1 MPKDKEKEAQ
11 ITSEELDLDKVIEE
25 GLVTFDGELEEAAT
39 DESAISPADKSKETV
54 TDSSVPAKKKESAKD
69 KADESET
76 PKESAEE
83 KAEKKKADE
92 ADEAAAEKKKAD
104 EATAEKKVEEEK
116 AAEKRFETHEKA
128 EEGYKNLQGEKT
140 RVDLEN
146 KKLKKEL
153 AAAEEAE
160 KKKVEKAE
168 TDQKIM
174 DFAIARHEESLKEID
189 ELDPDDDGYQK
200 SVSTIWAKK
209 DRDIRNKEVELGYG
223 ATGTPAK
230 PSEEESEED
239 ANKGALELVGKIAE
253 KNGIDPRDKF
263 FLINCSLA
271 PTEDEKGGHIDFE
284 KQIEWAVN
292 ETKKYIDFHDKRFQE
307 KQRDEAE
314 KKAKE
319 NQEENLALGGSPT
332 DIVSEKEDEE
342 VKPTSLDDAIEGVM
356 EETRL

>member
-1 MPKDKEKEAQ
+1 MPKDQKKEEQ

-39 DESAISPADKSKETV
+39 DESKATV
-54 TDSSVPAKKKESAKD
+54 TDGSGPAKKK
-69 KADESET
+69 ESET

-92 ADEAAAEKKKAD
+92 ADEAAAEKKKTDEAAAEKKKAD
-104 EATAEKKVEEEK
+104 EAD
-116 AAEKRFETHEKA
+116 EKRFETHEKA

-160 KKKVEKAE
+160 KKKVGKAK
-168 TDQKIM
+168 TDQTIM
-174 DFAIARHEESLKEID
+174 DFAITRHEESLKEID
-189 ELDPDDDGYQK
+189 ELDPDADDYQK

-223 ATGTPAK
+223 ATVTPAK
-230 PSEEESEED
+230 ETEEEPKED
-239 ANKGALELVGKIAE
+239 ADKEALELVGEIAE
-253 KNGIDPRDKF
+253 KNGIDPGDKF

-271 PTEDEKGGHIDFE
+271 PTEDEKGEHIDFE

-307 KQRDEAE
+307 KQKDEAE

-332 DIVSEKEDEE
+332 DIVTEKEDEE
-342 VKPTSLDDAIEGVM
+342 VKPTSLNDAIEGVM